1 MALLIDKYG
10 RTLNYLRLS
19 VTDRCNFRCYYCM
32 PEEGVNF
39 AARKDL
45 LTWSEMHTLCEVFC
59 HLGVSKIRITG
70 GEPFIRKGI
79 IPFLQQLSVVP
90 GLDEITITTNGT
102 LLQNHLPALRAMG
115 IRKVNLSLDS
125 LDRSRFFGITRRD
138 SFEEVYAGIFALLDA
153 GFEVKLNC
161 VLAANKNT
169 QDIIPFIELTRL
181 HPLSVRFLEE
191 MPFNGSSHFD
201 SGNWSHRHILAHI
214 EAHYPQIQTLEN
226 GPNSTSVN
234 YQVPGYRGSF
244 GIIPSFSRTFCGTCN
259 RIRLSATGELRTC
272 LYGAPAANL
281 RDVLRSGATLA
292 ELETVITDA
301 VANRYANGYEAEA
314 ANQKTVHDS
323 MSVLGG

>member
-1 MALLIDKYG
+1 MKQLTDKYG

-32 PEEGVNF
+32 PEEGLKFTSPKN
-39 AARKDL
+39 L
-45 LTWSEMHTLCEVFC
+45 LTFEEMHTLCEVFC

-70 GEPFIRKGI
+70 GEPFVRNGI
-79 IPFLQQLSVVP
+79 VSFLQKISVLK

-102 LLQNHLPALRAMG
+102 LLQQHIPALKAMG

-125 LDRSRFFGITRRD
+125 LNQARFFAITRRD
-138 SFEEVYAGIFALLDA
+138 SFQEVYAGIFNLLEN

-169 QDIIPFIELTRL
+169 DDIIPFIELTKQY
-181 HPLSVRFLEE
+181 PLAVRFLEE
-191 MPFNGSSHFD
+191 MPFNGSSQFNDH
-201 SGNWSHRHILAHI
+201 NWNYQDILNHIKKNYSHI
-214 EAHYPQIQTLEN
+214 EVLEN
-226 GPNSTSVN
+226 EPNSTSVN
-234 YQVPGYRGSF
+234 YKIPGYQGSF

-281 RDVLRSGATLA
+281 RDVLRQGATLQ
-292 ELETVITDA
+292 ELENVIINA
-301 VANRYANGYEAEA
+301 VAQRYLNGYEAEA

>member
-1 MALLIDKYG
+1 MASLTDKYG
-10 RTLNYLRLS
+10 RTLDYLRLS

-45 LTWSEMHTLCEVFC
+45 LTFEEMHTLCEVFC

-70 GEPFIRKGI
+70 GEPFVRSGI
-79 IPFLQQLSVVP
+79 MPFLQKLSVVP

-102 LLQNHLPALRAMG
+102 LLQKQLPALKAMG

-125 LDRSRFFGITRRD
+125 LDRARFFGITRRD
-138 SFEEVYAGIFALLDA
+138 SFEEVYACIFAMLDA

-169 QDIIPFIELTRL
+169 QDIIPFVELTR
-181 HPLSVRFLEE
+181 HYPLSVRFLEE
-191 MPFNGSSHFD
+191 MPFNGSSSFD
-201 SGNWSHRHILAHI
+201 EGNWNYQDILNHIKTR
-214 EAHYPQIQTLEN
+214 YPQIEELPN
-226 GPNSTSVN
+226 GPNSTSIN
-234 YQVPGYRGSF
+234 YRVPSYRGSF

-281 RDVLRSGATLA
+281 RDVLRQGATLA

-301 VANRYANGYEAEA
+301 VAARYLNGYDAEA
-314 ANQKTVHDS
+314 ANQKSVHDS